1 LDVDLQEIVDSID
14 KDQHIGEAIKKYWG
28 LRLIRQNPWE
38 CLVSYICA
46 TYKSI
51 PAIKSMLNNMEKK
64 LGERVALD
72 GIDFYTFPECEKLA
86 GTSVEDLSACG
97 LGYRAKYVLETSKK
111 ILQSNFNFENLTK
124 MPYLKAKKTLMDF
137 PGVGAKVADC
147 ILLFSLDKTEA
158 FPVDVWVKRVILNHY
173 ADKLPKVL
181 VTKLCARESLSS
193 GEYEKLSSFGRNHF
207 GRYAGYAQ
215 EYLYHFERM
224 TI

>member
-1 LDVDLQEIVDSID
+1 
-14 KDQHIGEAIKKYWG
+14 
-28 LRLIRQNPWE
+28 
-38 CLVSYICA
+38 
-46 TYKSI
+46 
-51 PAIKSMLNNMEKK
+51 MLNNMAKK
-64 LGERVALD
+64 FGERVALD
-72 GIDFYTFPECEKLA
+72 GLDFYTFPECEKLA

-111 ILQSNFNFENLTK
+111 ILESNFNFENLTK

-137 PGVGAKVADC
+137 PGIGAKVADC

-181 VTKLCARESLSS
+181 VKKLCARESLSS
-193 GEYEKLSSFGRNHF
+193 GEYEKLNSFGRNHF